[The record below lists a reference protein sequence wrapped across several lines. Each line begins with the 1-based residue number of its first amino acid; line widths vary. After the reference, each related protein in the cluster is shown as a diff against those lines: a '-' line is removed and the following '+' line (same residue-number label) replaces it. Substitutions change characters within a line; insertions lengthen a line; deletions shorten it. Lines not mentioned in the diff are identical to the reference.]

1 MKEKLFLWL
10 AVATL
15 CAGSGVT
22 TAAWGAI
29 PANEPNYVNVHHTN
43 GAIISASLDEQ
54 VMLQFLNDNMHVSVL
69 EQEKALW
76 QIDEVEMI
84 TFSAEATSDI
94 PTIAPNEN
102 KNVRKVLE
110 NGQVIIIRDGV
121 RYNVLGTPL

>member
-1 MKEKLFLWL
+1 MKEKLLLWL

-22 TAAWGAI
+22 TVAWGATQE
-29 PANEPNYVNVHHTN
+29 NEPNYVNMHHTN
-43 GAIISASLDEQ
+43 GAIISVSLDEQ
-54 VMLQFLNDNMHVSVL
+54 VVLQFLNDNMHVSVL

-84 TFSAEATSDI
+84 TFSAEATNDI
-94 PTIAPNEN
+94 PNIVPNDN
-102 KNVRKVLE
+102 NNVRKVLE

-121 RYNVLGTPL
+121 RYSVLGTPL